1 MTHSQDIA
9 AAEALFDQAQKQHG
23 VLAILRSALNLGALI
38 GFNGRTR
45 NNRVKALRRSN
56 QSKMLAQ
63 GLSGLGAAGLSY
75 FNGLAVVN
83 KEQAEAAFRY
93 TAIVNFTA
101 PITVLVIFNQ
111 IIEGGLMGVF
121 ETASEFDSW
130 KFAALAASFMT
141 IVIGVISYAYI
152 GAQMARDILHLT
164 TLEQARRG
172 GFSAAAPDE
181 DDGMV
186 EPADL

>member
-38 GFNGRTR
+38 GFNARTR
-45 NNRVKALRRSN
+45 NNRVKALRRSS

-63 GLSGLGAAGLSY
+63 GLSGLGAAGLS
-75 FNGLAVVN
+75 FFMGLAAVN
-83 KEQAEAAFRY
+83 KEQAEATFRY

-101 PITVLVIFNQ
+101 PITVLVILNQ
-111 IIEGGLMGVF
+111 IIEGGLMAVF
-121 ETASEFDSW
+121 EVTSEFDRW
-130 KFAALAASFMT
+130 ALTALAAFFFVT
-141 IVIGVISYAYI
+141 VIGVISYAYI
-152 GAQMARDILHLT
+152 GAQMARDILHLA

-172 GFSAAAPDE
+172 GFSAAAPD
-181 DDGMV
+181 DDAGIV